1 MVQKHAA
8 KRAGLHW
15 DLRLEHGGVLW
26 SWAVRKGPSLDPADR
41 RLAAHVEDH
50 PLDYAEFQGTIPQG
64 QYGAGTVETWDRGAW
79 TPLGDPATGMRKGDL
94 QFVLHGQRLQGR
106 FHLVRLKRRERERQ
120 DAWFLIKGHDEHERP
135 GVDALTLEAEIPFRS
150 PEQAAAEQGAETP
163 PAPGAVRGALPNTQ
177 AAQLCAIA
185 EAPPE
190 GVGWISEIK
199 LDGYRMLVWIERG
212 TARLVTRNGHDWTA
226 RLPALAAAFARLD
239 LHTALLDGE
248 MVALRPDGKSSFHDL
263 QAALSEGRDERLF
276 FFVFDLLHL
285 NGWDSRP
292 CKLIERKRAL
302 SGLADWQ
309 GTLRYSDHLSGDP
322 AAMRRQACA
331 MGLEGIICKQA
342 DAPYRGGRGNAWL
355 KVKCHGREEFIVLG
369 WTPPGGARPGLGSL
383 HVGYYDRRRKAALRR
398 RGRHRL
404 QRERARIPTRQARTV
419 GGRTARGPAGVRRSA
434 QQRHKLGAAELVA
447 EVQYGT
453 WSGEGRLRH
462 PVYLGLRE
470 DKPAEE
476 VGRDVPDP
484 EAKRTALRPRRTART
499 TISKV
504 PRRKGVPKPPPSS
517 VLPSDLAPARKAAS
531 WWRGRRSAE

>member
-50 PLDYAEFQGTIPQG
+50 PLDYADFQGAIPEG
-64 QYGAGTVETWDRGAW
+64 QYGAGTVETWDRGSWA
-79 TPLGDPATGMRKGDL
+79 PIGDPEAGMRKGDL
-94 QFVLHGQRLQGR
+94 QFVLHGKRLQGR

-135 GVDALTLEAEIPFRS
+135 GVDALTLEAEIPFRP
-150 PEQAAAEQGAETP
+150 PEQAPAEQPAETP

-190 GVGWISEIK
+190 GAGWISEIK
-199 LDGYRMLVWIERG
+199 FDGYRMLVWIERG

-226 RLPALAAAFARLD
+226 RLPSLAAAFARLD
-239 LHTALLDGE
+239 VQTALLDGE

-263 QAALSEGRDERLF
+263 QAALSEGRDDRLF

-285 NGWDSRP
+285 NGWDLRP
-292 CKLIERKRAL
+292 CKLIDRKRAL

-309 GTLRYSDHLSGDP
+309 GTLRYSDHLAGDP

-383 HVGYYDRRRKAALRR
+383 HVGYYDKDGRLHYAGGVGTGFSEQELAYLRAKLEKLAAEPPRW
-398 RGRHRL
+398 
-404 QRERARIPTRQARTV
+404 
-419 GGRTARGPAGVRRSA
+419 PAGLRRSA
-434 QQRHKLGAAELVA
+434 QQRHQLGAARTGRRGAIRHLVRR
-447 EVQYGT
+447 G
-453 WSGEGRLRH
+453 
-462 PVYLGLRE
+462 
-470 DKPAEE
+470 PA
-476 VGRDVPDP
+476 
-484 EAKRTALRPRRTART
+484 
-499 TISKV
+499 
-504 PRRKGVPKPPPSS
+504 
-517 VLPSDLAPARKAAS
+517 AAS
-531 WWRGRRSAE
+531 GVSRPA